1 MSPEQPLK
9 LEVRGDDPNHDGWS
23 IVEVVR
29 VATGAL
35 ERVIRVPKGSRFSDR
50 PKPLPVAK

>member
-1 MSPEQPLK
+1 MSLEQPLK
-9 LEVRGDDPNHDGWS
+9 LEVRGDDPNHEGWS

-50 PKPLPVAK
+50 PKPLPVVK